1 MAAPAQSHPAPGYL
15 GGAVVMDLWLFLG
28 DFVRTALVLG
38 AFIGLGVL
46 INLWFLR

>member
-1 MAAPAQSHPAPGYL
+1 MT
-15 GGAVVMDLWLFLG
+15 DLWLFLG

-46 INLWFLR
+46 INFWFMR